1 MAKKHKRTTL
11 TKAPT
16 ELGKPFSEVGF
27 AEFNVEEN
35 NENQIEQTAP
45 PLMLTDG
52 TSTRY
57 GNLVTIEK
65 TTKQRPKR
73 LKVNPEGMRHC
84 IVFLMGLIF
93 AFLPILIRPLFDEMA
108 EVSTNKF
115 EEIQTPNVMSGLGSI
130 ASSFSM
136 VLTFIGVALLM
147 MEVFKFATS
156 LVRGEPYEIIPFEW
170 EYKTVEKETVKD
182 FYCKSPKEL
191 EESDKN
197 REKDPNKTTSMG
209 VIYK

>member
-1 MAKKHKRTTL
+1 MARKNTTAL
-11 TKAPT
+11 TNAPT
-16 ELGKPFSEVGF
+16 ELGNPFEEVGF

-52 TSTRY
+52 TSTKY

-65 TTKQRPKR
+65 TKKEKPKR
-73 LKVNPEGMRHC
+73 LKVNPEGMKNC
-84 IVFLMGLIF
+84 IIFLIGLVFVFLPM
-93 AFLPILIRPLFDEMA
+93 LIRPLFDEMA
-108 EVSTNKF
+108 EVSKNKF
-115 EEIQTPNVMSGLGSI
+115 EEIQTPNVMSGLGNI

-136 VLTFIGVALLM
+136 VLTFIGVAFILLQ
-147 MEVFKFATS
+147 VFKIMTALT
-156 LVRGEPYEIIPFEW
+156 RGEPIELAPFEF